1 VRDNIQRFGGDPAN
15 VTIFGESGGGIKVT
29 SLLAMPAAQ
38 GLFRS
43 ACAMSGAILEAR
55 EPELARTTTESVL
68 EQLGIGSDV
77 EALCKLDAEALVQ
90 AGLATSGMSLD
101 SARAG
106 FGPTLGPS
114 LPQHPVDAVR
124 AGSGSDVNV
133 VLGCTTHE
141 MVAFMSSPE
150 LFAAD
155 EASLRMM
162 LEGMVG
168 ADADELY
175 EAYRAANPDDSPISL
190 FLLIVSD
197 KFMRVPHIRYTEALL
212 TGGAVDP
219 RMYLFDL
226 RQPGPDGV
234 ERAGH
239 GSDMPFFFDNLDK
252 APASDGP
259 HAAPLVRTMS
269 GALIALARSGDPNHE
284 ALPNWPAYT
293 EADRDTMIFNVECRV
308 ERDPMAAE
316 RLAWAD
322 AAL

>member
-1 VRDNIQRFGGDPAN
+1 
-15 VTIFGESGGGIKVT
+15 
-29 SLLAMPAAQ
+29 
-38 GLFRS
+38 
-43 ACAMSGAILEAR
+43 
-55 EPELARTTTESVL
+55 
-68 EQLGIGSDV
+68 
-77 EALCKLDAEALVQ
+77 
-90 AGLATSGMSLD
+90 
-101 SARAG
+101 
-106 FGPTLGPS
+106 
-114 LPQHPVDAVR
+114 
-124 AGSGSDVNV
+124 
-133 VLGCTTHE
+133 
-141 MVAFMSSPE
+141 MSSPE

-162 LEGMVG
+162 LGGMVG
-168 ADADELY
+168 DDADELY

-212 TGGAVDP
+212 AGGAVDP

-226 RQPGPDGV
+226 RQPGLDGV

-316 RLAWAD
+316 RRAWDD
-322 AAL
+322 ATL